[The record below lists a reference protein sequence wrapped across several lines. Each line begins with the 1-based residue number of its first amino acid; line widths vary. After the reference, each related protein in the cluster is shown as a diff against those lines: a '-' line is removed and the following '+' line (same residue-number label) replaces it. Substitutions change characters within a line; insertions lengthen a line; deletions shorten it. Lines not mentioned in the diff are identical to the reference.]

1 MTPPLTAAGF
11 ESPSLTGDG
20 PGPAYELKFLLDEAV
35 ALEVEDWGR
44 ARLTLDPHG
53 DPALGGAYRTTS
65 LYFDTPAL
73 DAYRRA
79 GIHRLHK
86 FRVRRYGSMAW
97 SFLERKSRDEGR
109 VRKRRTPIPADD
121 VRLLALPGSLMDWP
135 GRWFQRDLRSHGLL
149 PACRVGYLRT
159 AFAGH
164 CGGSPLRLTLD
175 CQVRGDLTEDWGLAP
190 NREGRALLEGHVILE
205 LKFRSALPAPFEEL
219 VRDLKLT
226 PSTLSKYRL
235 CRSTWG
241 VHGAAG
247 VAVTA

>member
-11 ESPSLTGDG
+11 ESPSLAGDG
-20 PGPAYELKFLLDEAV
+20 AGTAYELKFLLDEAV
-35 ALEVEDWGR
+35 AQGVEDWAR
-44 ARLTLDPHG
+44 ARLALDPHG

-65 LYFDTPAL
+65 LYFDTAAL
-73 DAYRRA
+73 DVYRRA

-97 SFLERKSRDEGR
+97 AFLERKSREERR
-109 VRKRRTPIPADD
+109 VRKKRTAVPAED
-121 VRLLALPGSLMDWP
+121 VRLLALPGSLKDWP

-159 AFAGH
+159 AFAGES
-164 CGGSPLRLTLD
+164 GANPLRLTLD
-175 CQVRGDLTEDWGLAP
+175 RQVRGALAEDCGLALKG
-190 NREGRALLEGHVILE
+190 EGRALLAGHVILE
-205 LKFRSALPAPFEEL
+205 LKFRDVLPAPLEGL
-219 VRDLKLT
+219 VRELNLT

-235 CRSTWG
+235 CRGAWG
-241 VHGAAG
+241 VPDVAG